1 MENFFFPDRM
11 IAERAGGLLRGR
23 RGFAL
28 VHPGSYPDG
37 RSCAKGDGMVFDS
50 WENRRRYRV
59 PIVQDGPF
67 RWRRY
72 LKPRRPDVAEVT
84 LGIVR
89 GRKRRGAADRCGR
102 GGPKTFGAGF
112 GWSLCVAPSGAE
124 SLGETLESPGVRT
137 DVRFG
142 GRSERNGISVSA
154 TGSALWRLRSQGAER
169 DLRYVGCIRQWT
181 DGISDFF
188 FGSTEGMFS
197 TPARS
202 GRTPRAP
209 VAESVCRCRRADRI
223 PVGRNAAVG
232 MFAAGRPARGVRA
245 VAKRQG
251 LQGDSAISRRRKRG
265 NPIYLRNF
273 VPIKKQSMVKKKK
286 KSSREDMRRKDAT
299 ALIVELF
306 RSLPDK
312 RYSVKN
318 LIASTGAVTRDE
330 KEQIGRAHV

>member
-1 MENFFFPDRM
+1 MPWGDAVRCRDRCRVALGRFVFRRAITAGCAPSRAGRCPGAIFPVRSSVVRRRFCPGGRLEEGAGEGRMVAASFGTGRSSVRLQSIGGRKTGVTGGGVFLWGGEFFFPDRM

-28 VHPGSYPDG
+28 VHPGSSPDG

-50 WENRRRYRV
+50 RENRRRYRV

-112 GWSLCVAPSGAE
+112 GWSLCVAPLGAE

-142 GRSERNGISVSA
+142 GRSERNGIP
-154 TGSALWRLRSQGAER
+154 
-169 DLRYVGCIRQWT
+169 
-181 DGISDFF
+181 F
-188 FGSTEGMFS
+188 
-197 TPARS
+197 
-202 GRTPRAP
+202 PR
-209 VAESVCRCRRADRI
+209 RGLHYGGFDRR
-223 PVGRNAAVG
+223 GRNGICG
-232 MFAAGRPARGVRA
+232 MS
-245 VAKRQG
+245 VA
-251 LQGDSAISRRRKRG
+251 
-265 NPIYLRNF
+265 
-273 VPIKKQSMVKKKK
+273 
-286 KSSREDMRRKDAT
+286 
-299 ALIVELF
+299 
-306 RSLPDK
+306 
-312 RYSVKN
+312 
-318 LIASTGAVTRDE
+318 
-330 KEQIGRAHV
+330 